1 MTNEATKEFRFKN
14 HLSLKHLAPV
24 FFARLTIPRPTGQ
37 QQNVLKTKVG
47 REKLRA
53 LLIQNKDKEKTTDN
67 DEHYFEEEATLNQA
81 SAFLEKVMT
90 RVYHKKGVNQAESPM
105 FNTLKTDIEAIHQ
118 LEVILT
124 ELDFINDIP
133 SPRSKD
139 FL

>member
-1 MTNEATKEFRFKN
+1 MTNSATREFRFKN
-14 HLSLKHLAPV
+14 HLCLKHIAPV
-24 FFARLTIPRPTGQ
+24 FFAKLTIPRPTGQ
-37 QQNVLKTKVG
+37 RNILKTKIG

-53 LLIQNKDKEKTTDN
+53 LLIQNKNNDN
-67 DEHYFEEEATLNQA
+67 EDHYFEEEATLNQA

-105 FNTLKTDIEAIHQ
+105 FGPLKTDIEAIHQ

-133 SPRSKD
+133 SPRSKLLYWY
-139 FL
+139 FM